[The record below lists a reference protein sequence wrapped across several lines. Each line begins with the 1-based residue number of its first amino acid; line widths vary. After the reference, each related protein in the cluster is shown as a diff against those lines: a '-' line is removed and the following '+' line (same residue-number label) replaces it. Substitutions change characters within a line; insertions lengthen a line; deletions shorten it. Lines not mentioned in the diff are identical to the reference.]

1 MLKTEK
7 SVLLAQ
13 KGKKTTTTT
22 KLGDKIV
29 KKKFLITNSILI
41 FICFR

>member
-1 MLKTEK
+1 MTEN

-13 KGKKTTTTT
+13 KGKK
-22 KLGDKIV
+22 KLGYKIV
-29 KKKFLITNSILI
+29 KKKFLITTSILI